1 MEDKTSKSR
10 EEWLW
15 EQWGGL
21 LWNVRRSIRYHSRRR
36 RFFDNW
42 HTISSAVSVLFG
54 SATFFVLLAKANPLI
69 AEISAAIVTLFA
81 TLDLVVG
88 TAASAR
94 LHDDLAR
101 RFIALEQELT
111 QAGEPTEENLPV
123 LLNKR
128 LAIEADE
135 PPVLS
140 VLNSM
145 CHNELVR
152 AEGRPESERIPIGF
166 FQRHLAHRFD
176 LNEQALHKIGEH
188 ANA

>member
-1 MEDKTSKSR
+1 M
-10 EEWLW
+10 
-15 EQWGGL
+15 
-21 LWNVRRSIRYHSRRR
+21 
-36 RFFDNW
+36 
-42 HTISSAVSVLFG
+42 SVLFG

-135 PPVLS
+135 PPVL
-140 VLNSM
+140 NSM